1 MQKLAKRL
9 FVLSLCWLVQFVA
22 FAQEQRPLTVTD
34 IMQFREIKDVKL
46 SDNGQW
52 MAYIEQ
58 PDRGDS
64 SGHIKSTDGKK
75 VIDIPLAKKP
85 VLSKNGQWV
94 AFLTTVSLL
103 ERETATKEQKKEF
116 KDGAVIVNTSSGQM
130 TKFENVKAVNFTG
143 DSNFALIHYNKHDDT
158 KDEKDKKKNNKGEP
172 EKDKT
177 EVKHFLKKDHIGS
190 PAELVTLATGDTKT
204 LDNVQKAAFANEG
217 SYFAYTEIVEE
228 GVGNKLVVLNTQNQ
242 NSVVLDST
250 TLASYPHLKWSDD
263 GRSLAFLKGSY
274 ADKEPSRQHTLMLY
288 TTSHANASIMDTEQ
302 EGWFISHD
310 NTLTWSDDNARLF
323 FGKKPVAEV
332 VKTDDEIKTQDDLF
346 DVSKLT
352 SGKELQV
359 WHGDDPRIKPHAA
372 KEYKD
377 EQSHTWLNVLSVR
390 SKKSIALIDQSI
402 SSASATDNTK
412 ALLATD
418 DQPYRKLITWDGFYA
433 DLFHID
439 LKTSQKTQVQAK
451 LSQGNADG
459 AKLSESG
466 RYVTYYHE
474 GSVWTF
480 DSKRKTT
487 TNLTKELSVP
497 FANELH
503 DYPSSAPGY
512 GIAGWLENDAGVL
525 VYDRYDIWLF
535 TKAGKATNLT
545 HGDGRKRQ
553 VIYRITQ
560 TNDEQEYFNTKQNL
574 LLNAYYDR
582 KKNFGFY
589 ELSLDDGKLFKL
601 LEADK
606 RYRFVKKAQ
615 DTDIILFTQEDM
627 HEFPDI
633 WSTNTRFNN
642 PKKLTHTNP
651 QIDEFL
657 WGSSELVE
665 WRSTTGKEL
674 QGVLIKPANYEAG
687 KRYPVLVYYYR
698 YFSQRLHEFNA
709 MKVNHRPNFPFYHSN
724 GYAVFLPDI
733 KFDIGLPGPSA
744 TQALVPGIQ
753 KIIDMGVADPDA
765 IGLHG
770 HSWSG
775 YQSAFAITQ
784 TNVFKAAVAGA
795 PVANMTSAY
804 SGIRLGSG
812 LSRAFQYESGQS
824 RIGGDLVD
832 DLNLY
837 IENSPVF
844 FADRINTPLLIQF
857 GDVDDAVPWQQ
868 GIEMYTVMRRLNKP
882 VIMLQYE
889 GEPHHLKK
897 YPNKVDYTIKMKQFF
912 DHHLKGTKAPK
923 WMVEG
928 VPYSEKPM
936 NNPE

>member
-1 MQKLAKRL
+1 MQKLVKCL
-9 FVLSLCWLVQFVA
+9 FILSLYWSTQYVA
-22 FAQEQRPLTVTD
+22 IAQEKRPLTVTD
-34 IMQFREIKDVKL
+34 IMKFREVKDVKL

-64 SGHIKSTDGKK
+64 SGHIKSTNGSES
-75 VIDIPLAKKP
+75 IDIPLAKKP
-85 VLSKNGQWV
+85 ILSKDGQWA
-94 AFLTTVSLL
+94 AFLTSTSLL
-103 ERETATKEQKKEF
+103 EKETATKKQKKKF
-116 KDGAVIVNTSSGQM
+116 KDGAVIVNTHSGDM
-130 TKFENVKAVNFTG
+130 TKFENVKSVSFSG
-143 DSNFALIHYNKHDDT
+143 DSNFAFVHYNKSDDT
-158 KDEKDKKKNNKGEP
+158 KNEKNEKKNNDNEQEGGDQKAQ
-172 EKDKT
+172 
-177 EVKHFLKKDHIGS
+177 HFLKKEHIGT
-190 PAELVTLATGDTKT
+190 PAALINLATGETSAF
-204 LDNVQKAAFANEG
+204 DNVRKATFANEG
-217 SYFAYTEIVEE
+217 SYLAYTKVVKE
-228 GVGNKLVVLNTQNQ
+228 GIENKLVVINTLDQQ
-242 NSVVLDST
+242 STVLDST
-250 TLASYPHLKWSDD
+250 ALAAYPHLKWSDD

-274 ADKEPSRQHTLMLY
+274 ESKERNRQHELLLY
-288 TTSHANASIMDTEQ
+288 KVSETKASMMKTQ
-302 EGWFISHD
+302 QKGWFISHD

-323 FGKKPVAEV
+323 FGKKPIVELVEADED
-332 VKTDDEIKTQDDLF
+332 VKTEDDLF
-346 DVSKLT
+346 NISKLT

-377 EQSHTWLNVLSVR
+377 DQSHTWLNVLFVKNKNSV
-390 SKKSIALIDQSI
+390 ALADLQI
-402 SSASATDNTK
+402 SSAEPSDNNK
-412 ALLATD
+412 AILAFD
-418 DQPYRKLITWDGFYA
+418 DQPYKKLITWEGFFA
-433 DLFHID
+433 DLYHID
-439 LKTSQKTQVQAK
+439 LKTGQKKLVYKKLARGNASDAK
-451 LSQGNADG
+451 LSQ
-459 AKLSESG
+459 SG
-466 RYVTYYHE
+466 RYITYYHD
-474 GSVWTF
+474 GSVWTY
-480 DSKRKTT
+480 DSKKNSTI
-487 TNLTKELSVP
+487 NLTKGLGVP

-503 DYPSSAPGY
+503 DYPSAAPGY
-512 GIAGWLENDAGVL
+512 GVAGWLENDAGVL

-535 TKAGKATNLT
+535 TKAGKSTNLT
-545 HGDGRKRQ
+545 NGDGRKRK
-553 VIYRITQ
+553 VIYRIIQ
-560 TNDEQEYFNTKQNL
+560 TDNEQAYFGRQQDL
-574 LLNAYYDR
+574 LLSAYYDR
-582 KKNFGFY
+582 EKNFGFY
-589 ELSLDDGKLFKL
+589 QLSLKGSKLSKL

-606 RYRFVKKAQ
+606 KYQFVKKAK
-615 DTDIILFTQEDM
+615 DTDTLLFTQEDM

-633 WSTNTRFNN
+633 WTTNLKFDN
-642 PKKLTHTNP
+642 PRKLTDTNP

-665 WRSTTGKEL
+665 WRSTAGKEL
-674 QGVLIKPANYEAG
+674 QGVLIKPANYEEG

-733 KFDIGLPGPSA
+733 KFDVGLPGPSA
-744 TQALVPGIQ
+744 TQALVPGVQ
-753 KIIDMGVADPDA
+753 KLIDMGVADPDA

-784 TNVFKAAVAGA
+784 TDVFKAAVAGA

-824 RIGGDLVD
+824 RIGGDLID

-844 FADRINTPLLIQF
+844 YADRINTPLLIQF
-857 GDVDDAVPWQQ
+857 GDIDDAVPWQQ
-868 GIEMYTVMRRLNKP
+868 GIEMYTIMRRLNKP

-912 DHHLKGTKAPK
+912 DHHLKGTSAPE
-923 WMVEG
+923 WMTKG
-928 VPYSEKPM
+928 VPYSEK
-936 NNPE
+936 EKD